1 MNFSPLQLFNLSTL
15 AAASATFAAAM
26 ASAAPN
32 QPVEST
38 SYWFRVTAP
47 EAVGARLE
55 STLIPSRKSEIELAQ
70 SQFGDD
76 GVSGWVRMPR
86 ILANGGGSELYSG
99 LVLRLMRGKDFVTN
113 AMVRLDVA
121 AAPDGGILQSLP
133 PRDVRGGVIT
143 AVFDASAPRRPPRA
157 FWFTDHLDALEKVLD
172 DAGYRELFPA
182 DFGGMILNYNLRV
195 SRFKS
200 TSALTRDERV
210 MEQLARIGRKL
221 GGNAPE
227 GLSRRWLAEG
237 SLVESSNFVTAGGA
251 TGTYTPRDADWP
263 EKCRRSW
270 EESRKRMPSGA
281 PAPDIVKVGDEVG
294 LVRSYVNSPAF
305 RVLFEAERRRLAP
318 ELPEGLPVESVSE
331 AGMGVRPETREARLV
346 RYLTVRALNKETALV
361 YRDFSDEARRVLGNH
376 VRTKV
381 NEVALYYGGGFSAKQ
396 TWGVTPDPLLLAR
409 EGALDLPEIQGL
421 TPYYP
426 PTGPF
431 ADMLLSPMFV
441 AQMRELN
448 TRPGGRSMLMLFPCR
463 CEEASYAHAMMTAL
477 LNANTDLS
485 LWTYGFRAS
494 GWEWAD
500 VPEKWREIARC
511 THWLPTVAPYLVGQK
526 RQKADVA
533 ILATEATDI
542 WRTNHLDASK
552 SEMRGL
558 VYALRFSGYRID
570 FMREHM
576 VEDGFL
582 DGYKVLFATM
592 PHANRVV
599 QGRILDWVK
608 AGGTLVLAPGALTR
622 DEADDASSLFDEW
635 RVDVASAEVAPVSE
649 FEYKKTDTSAPAR
662 ETAVGKGRIVA
673 VPHMAGMNFCSGA
686 ARRKGEYRDETIVQ
700 NGLDELNGT
709 VRYGVP
715 YWLEGDEGVR
725 EKIAALAEAAG
736 ATRQIMLSHGNI
748 DAGVLDNG
756 RRAFVGFANYNPR
769 PVKGLVAEFA
779 LSKRY
784 DSVKALGGA
793 PVKVEWDGPT
803 ARCTFDLDDAQA
815 LLFE

>member
-1 MNFSPLQLFNLSTL
+1 MNHSTLQLFNRSTL
-15 AAASATFAAAM
+15 AALAVAAFAAT
-26 ASAAPN
+26 SAHA
-32 QPVEST
+32 EST

-55 STLIPSRKSEIELAQ
+55 TTLIPSRMREIGLEKSSI
-70 SQFGDD
+70 GDD
-76 GVSGWVRMPR
+76 GRSGWVRMPR
-86 ILANGGGSELYSG
+86 ILANGGKCELYAG
-99 LVLRLMRGKDFVTN
+99 LVLRLREGTNYVGKASVGLELAASPSAEPFQTLP
-113 AMVRLDVA
+113 ALDVE
-121 AAPDGGILQSLP
+121 
-133 PRDVRGGVIT
+133 GGVVT
-143 AVFDASAPRRPPRA
+143 AVIDANAPGVKPRM
-157 FWFTDHLDALEKVLD
+157 FWFPEHLDALERVLD
-172 DAGYRELFPA
+172 DAGYAELAAA
-182 DFGGMILNYNLRV
+182 DFGGIVVNYNFAIHRNSPLSV
-195 SRFKS
+195 M
-200 TSALTRDERV
+200 TRDPRLFA
-210 MEQLARIGRKL
+210 QLRRCGRKL
-221 GGNAPE
+221 GGNCGDFGAKWLPE
-227 GLSRRWLAEG
+227 DAST
-237 SLVESSNFVTAGGA
+237 LVYRFITGG
-251 TGTYTPRDADWP
+251 GGKGIYVPRDEGWAD
-263 EKCRRSW
+263 KCRAFW
-270 EESRKRMPSGA
+270 EKTLPSLEKDGRFT
-281 PAPDIVKVGDEVG
+281 DSVKIGDEVT
-294 LVRSYVNSPAF
+294 LINCLTNSP
-305 RVLFEAERRRLAP
+305 VLRAGFERERARLAP
-318 ELPEGLPVESVSE
+318 ELP
-331 AGMGVRPETREARLV
+331 AGTAIEVMERRKWFRPESRESRLS
-346 RYLTVRALNKETALV
+346 RYLTMRALNRETAFV
-361 YRDFSDEARRVLGNH
+361 YRDATDEAKRVIGPQ

-381 NEVALYYGGGFSAKQ
+381 NLLAMYYGGGASTFQ
-396 TWGVTPDPLLLAR
+396 TWFFTPDMLLLAR
-409 EGALDLPEIQGL
+409 EGSLDLPEIQGL

-431 ADMLLSPMFV
+431 ADLLLSPIFA

-448 TRPGGRSMLMLFPCR
+448 TRPGGGSILMLFPCR
-463 CEEASYAHAMMTAL
+463 SEKDSYAHALMTAL
-477 LNANTDLS
+477 LNADTNLS
-485 LWTYGFRAS
+485 IYTLGFRAS

-500 VPEKWREIARC
+500 VPEKWLAIARC
-511 THWLPTVAPYLVGQK
+511 THWLPTVAPYLAGQK

-542 WRTNHLDASK
+542 WRTNPLDASK

-622 DEADDASSLFDEW
+622 DEADDASALFDEW
-635 RVDVASAEVAPVSE
+635 RADGDLAEVAPVSE

-673 VPHMAGMNFCSGA
+673 VPYRAGMNFCSGA
-686 ARRKGEYRDETIVQ
+686 ARKVREYRDETIVQ

-709 VRYGVP
+709 VRYGVA
-715 YWLEGDEGVR
+715 YWLEGDEAVR
-725 EKIAALAEAAG
+725 EKIAAVAEAAG
-736 ATRQIMLSHGNI
+736 AKRQIRLSHGNI

-779 LSKRY
+779 LSRRY

>member
-1 MNFSPLQLFNLSTL
+1 MELKSCTH
-15 AAASATFAAAM
+15 AAAVLATATFAAAM
-26 ASAAPN
+26 ANAAPTS
-32 QPVEST
+32 PIEST

-55 STLIPSRKSEIELAQ
+55 STLIPSRKSEIELVQ
-70 SQFGDD
+70 SKFGDD
-76 GVSGWVRMPR
+76 GASDWVRMPR

-99 LVLRLMRGKDFVTN
+99 LVLRLMRSKEFVTN
-113 AMVRLDVA
+113 ATVRLDVA
-121 AAPDGGILQSLP
+121 TAPDGEILQSLP

-172 DAGYRELFPA
+172 DAGYCELFPA
-182 DFGGMILNYNLRV
+182 DFGGMMLNYNLKV
-195 SRFKS
+195 FRFKS
-200 TSALTRDERV
+200 SSFMTRDDRV

-227 GLSRRWLAEG
+227 GLSRSWLADG
-237 SLVESSNFVTAGGA
+237 SLIESYNFVTGGGA
-251 TGTYTPRDADWP
+251 TGTYTPRDEDWP
-263 EKCRRSW
+263 GKCRRSW
-270 EESRKRMPSGA
+270 EEFRKRIPSDA
-281 PAPDIVKVGDEVG
+281 RAPDIVKVGDEVG
-294 LVRSYVNSPAF
+294 LVRSYVDSTAF
-305 RVLFEAERRRLAP
+305 RATFEAERRRIAP
-318 ELPEGLPVESVSE
+318 ELPEGLPVEMVTD
-331 AGMGVRPETREARLV
+331 AGMRIRPETREARIV

-361 YRDFSDEARRVLGNH
+361 YRDFSDEARRVLGDH

-381 NEVALYYGGGFSAKQ
+381 NEVAPYYGGGFSGRQ

-426 PTGPF
+426 PAGPF
-431 ADMLLSPMFV
+431 ACMLLSPMFA
-441 AQMRELN
+441 AQVRELN
-448 TRPGGRSMLMLFPCR
+448 KRPGGRSMLMLFPCR

-477 LNANTDLS
+477 LNADTDLS

-494 GWEWAD
+494 GWEWSD

-511 THWLPTVAPYLVGQK
+511 THWLPKVAPYLAGQR

-542 WRTNHLDASK
+542 WRTNPLDASK

-558 VYALRFSGYRID
+558 AYAIRFSGFRVD
-570 FMREHM
+570 FVREHM
-576 VEDGFL
+576 VEDGLL
-582 DGYKVLFATM
+582 DGYKVLWATM

-599 QGRILDWVK
+599 QGKILDWVK

-622 DEADDASSLFDEW
+622 DEADDPSSLFDEW
-635 RVDVASAEVAPVSE
+635 RAEGESSEVAPVSE
-649 FEYKKTDTSAPAR
+649 FNYKKTDTSAPVR

-673 VPHMAGMNFCSGA
+673 VPYMAGMNFCSDA
-686 ARRKGEYRDETIVQ
+686 ARKVREYRDETIVQ

-709 VRYGVP
+709 VRYGVA
-715 YWLEGDEGVR
+715 YWMEGDEAVR
-725 EKIAALAEAAG
+725 EKIAAVAEAGG
-736 ATRQIMLSHGNI
+736 ATRQIKLSHGNI
-748 DAGVLDNG
+748 DAGVLDDG
-756 RRAFVGFANYNPR
+756 EKAFVSFANYNPK
-769 PVKGLVAEFA
+769 PVKKLVAEFA

-784 DSVKALGGA
+784 ESVKTMDGA
-793 PVKVEWDGPT
+793 PVKVEWDGTT
-803 ARCTFDLDDAQA
+803 ARCTFDLGDAQA